1 MHNVQFEFSVNDN
14 NSFIID
20 IDESNNPSANH
31 LNLGYYDTSKID
43 WPLVNEYLST
53 ADWVALFNGNNSIDI
68 CWDLFYSTIVYAI
81 SLYAPPK
88 RDTTTN
94 KRCRP
99 KSEKLLVYKSYPKR
113 INKLRNKKANSWR
126 RYKAKPSLRR
136 KATYQKHS
144 NLYKRELNNH
154 ITSVENRL
162 VRSNNCRLFFIY
174 ANKK

>member
-99 KSEKLLVYKSYPKR
+99 KSEKLLNFLISQKSQFSTSA
-113 INKLRNKKANSWR
+113 IANEGS
-126 RYKAKPSLRR
+126 K
-136 KATYQKHS
+136 
-144 NLYKRELNNH
+144 
-154 ITSVENRL
+154 ITQNEE
-162 VRSNNCRLFFIY
+162 
-174 ANKK
+174 K